1 MGYNPKTG
9 EFTTETKIFPSLA
22 MQYGTGGGT
31 APESGLEGLGGMLG
45 LAAGASGVAALG
57 QIGLGIYQSINARRL
72 KKQFEA
78 QEKASYMKAAGQI
91 NENKRLYEQQMR
103 QGLSPEARNIY
114 ENQMAS
120 DAARGMRAA
129 QELSGGQSSSALSR
143 MFSLD
148 RIKGAQNLAL
158 MDQQARE
165 RALVGVA
172 STNRELASLEQM
184 DQRRKMQQE
193 DMTMQQI
200 AGLGQDARQNIFG
213 AIGAVPTGLS
223 NLAYIQALTQ
233 KDQTA

>member
-1 MGYNPKTG
+1 MAGLLDSL
-9 EFTTETKIFPSLA
+9 TKL
-22 MQYGTGGGT
+22 GGGNT
-31 APESGLEGLGGMLG
+31 MLG
-45 LAAGASGVAALG
+45 LAAGASGAAAIG
-57 QIGLGIYQSINARRL
+57 QLGLGIYQQYNTARL

-78 QEKASYMKAAGQI
+78 QEKASYMKSAAQI

-143 MFSLD
+143 LFSLD